1 MYESMAGRSRGG
13 VATKLPDDGRQM
25 SEEAS
30 VDGEGTGKDRRFT
43 RLEAARML
51 GLSSVNAVVHRE
63 LRAGIVPESDDRG
76 VKVYT
81 QAQIDTMAR
90 VTNGAYGARKI
101 GSSGGREDTEVQVA
115 RAVFQAFQDGKDSA
129 EVVLMGLA
137 TPKQAA
143 SLAEQWAKMPPK
155 LSRGGLG
162 LSQDAVTKLVAMLG
176 IEVVIKSEDD
186 LVGAVA
192 ALVSRSKQN
201 GARTVPFRTSNAIP
215 KAWSQ
220 RPEQEVVEPS
230 PAASVAADGEG

>member
-1 MYESMAGRSRGG
+1 
-13 VATKLPDDGRQM
+13 M
-25 SEEAS
+25 SEDAS
-30 VDGEGTGKDRRFT
+30 VGGEGTGNDRRFT
-43 RLEAARML
+43 RLEAARIL

-63 LRAGIVPESDDRG
+63 LRAGVVPGCDDRG

-81 QAQIDTMAR
+81 QAQIDAMGRA
-90 VTNGAYGARKI
+90 TNGAYTTRKA
-101 GSSGGREDTEVQVA
+101 GSGGREDTEVEIA
-115 RAVFQAFQDGKDSA
+115 RAVFQAFQDGQDSA
-129 EVVLMGLA
+129 EVVLLGLA

-162 LSQDAVTKLVAMLG
+162 LSQDAVTKLAAMLG
-176 IEVVIKSEDD
+176 AEVVIKTEED

-201 GARTVPFRTSNAIP
+201 GTARTAPFRTSNAIP

-220 RPEQEVVEPS
+220 RPVEPA
-230 PAASVAADGEG
+230 PAAESVVAAEPPSAAVDGEG